1 MSYDLVIEEK
11 PPYLHAKVSGTHNE
25 QNAHRFLVDVHEAWV
40 ERNYSAVLLE
50 MNFSGPSLGVL
61 SIFNVISDRAP
72 HAVGLKRIAYVDG
85 GSGHDADQARFAETV
100 ARNRG
105 VNVRLFGTVDDAEC
119 WLRELG
125 VQEERAVFA

>member
-61 SIFNVISDRAP
+61 GIFNVISDRAP

-105 VNVRLFGTVDDAEC
+105 VNVRLFGTVGEAEG

-125 VQEERAVFA
+125 VPEERAVLV

>member
-11 PPYLHAKVSGTHNE
+11 PQYLHARVSGTHSE

-40 ERNYSAVLLE
+40 ERNCSSVLLE
-50 MNFSGPSLGVL
+50 MNFSGPSLSTL

-72 HAVGLKRIAYVDG
+72 HAIGLKRIAYVDG
-85 GSGHDADQARFAETV
+85 GAGHDAQQARFAETV

-105 VNVRLFGTVDDAEC
+105 VNVRLFGTVGEAER

-125 VQEERAVFA
+125 VPEERAVLV

>member
-11 PPYLHAKVSGTHNE
+11 PLYLHARVSGTHNE

-40 ERNYSAVLLE
+40 ERNCSAVLLE
-50 MNFSGPSLGVL
+50 MNFSGPSLSTI

-72 HAVGLKRIAYVDG
+72 HAVGLRRIAYVDG
-85 GSGHDADQARFAETV
+85 GSGHDSDQARFAETV